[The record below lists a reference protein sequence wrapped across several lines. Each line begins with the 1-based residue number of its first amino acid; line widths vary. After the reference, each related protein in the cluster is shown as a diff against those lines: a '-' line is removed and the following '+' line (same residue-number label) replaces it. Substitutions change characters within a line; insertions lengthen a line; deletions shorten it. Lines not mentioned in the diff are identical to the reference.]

1 MKVIATLEKLSK
13 PVSAIAGFALI
24 VVVGVIDFLIG
35 YEIAFSLFYL
45 IPISLVTWFSG
56 TRLGVAASIASSLAW
71 SIADIAS
78 GHVYPSPAIHYWNTG
93 IRISFFFIVL
103 ALLSALKT
111 ALQREKELSR
121 IDYLTGAVN
130 RRFFLELIQ
139 KEIDRSGRYKRFLTV
154 AYIDLDNFKTVNDQ
168 FGHSTGDEVLR
179 IVVSAARKQ
188 LRSTDVIARLG
199 GDEFAL
205 LLPETGQEDAQ
216 VVVSKIQH
224 SLLDEMRKNGW
235 SVTFSIGVLTCIVRM
250 PGTSDELI
258 KMADELMYSVKNNGK
273 NSISDLVYAG

>member
-1 MKVIATLEKLSK
+1 MRIPSILEKLSK
-13 PVSAIAGFALI
+13 PAWVIAGLSLI

-35 YEIAFSLFYL
+35 YEVAFSLFYL
-45 IPISLVTWFSG
+45 VPISLVTWFAG
-56 TRLGVAASIASSLAW
+56 TRLGVAASITSALVW
-71 SIADIAS
+71 HIADVAS
-78 GHVYPSPAIHYWNTG
+78 GNPATPFVNYWNTG
-93 IRISFFFIVL
+93 IRLSFFVIVL

-111 ALQREKELSR
+111 ALQREEALSR

-130 RRFFLELIQ
+130 RRFFLELAQ
-139 KEIDRSGRYKRFLTV
+139 KEIDRSRRYKHPFTV

-179 IVVSAARKQ
+179 IVVSTARKQ

-205 LLPETGQEDAQ
+205 LLPETGQEGAQ
-216 VVVSKIQH
+216 IVVAKIQRN
-224 SLLDEMRKNGW
+224 LLHEMRKNGW
-235 SVTFSIGVLTCIVRM
+235 SVTFSIGVLTCVIRM
-250 PGTSDELI
+250 PNTSDELI

-273 NSISDLVYAG
+273 NSIGDLVYAG